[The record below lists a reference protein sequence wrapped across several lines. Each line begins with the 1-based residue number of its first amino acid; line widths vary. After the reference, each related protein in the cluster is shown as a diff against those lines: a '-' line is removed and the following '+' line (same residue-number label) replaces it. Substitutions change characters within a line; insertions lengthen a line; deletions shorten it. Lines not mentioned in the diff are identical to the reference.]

1 MVFEAC
7 GSAAA
12 SVAAP
17 RKQGLD
23 RNRPGWRDNQLRDWE
38 RTLSLVPHGF
48 KPLLSLSLPLAL
60 SLGFLVRHCEAL
72 SRCRASP
79 LGCEPLPMSIHGL
92 KRVPPQSVQA
102 NFPYGLKPSVAIILG
117 SEPLPFVNDRY
128 PLDFCNVGAVRKK
141 KLAGAGW

>member
-12 SVAAP
+12 SVAVP

-48 KPLLSLSLPLAL
+48 KPLLSLSLSL
-60 SLGFLVRHCEAL
+60 SLWLSAFACLSAIARLWAVAARHLLAV
-72 SRCRASP
+72 SRCQFSFMA
-79 LGCEPLPMSIHGL
+79 
-92 KRVPPQSVQA
+92 
-102 NFPYGLKPSVAIILG
+102 
-117 SEPLPFVNDRY
+117 
-128 PLDFCNVGAVRKK
+128 
-141 KLAGAGW
+141 